1 MKKYLFT
8 LLLTTCVST
17 SVFAQNPSVAA
28 VAERVEGLVTV
39 SQGNTLGNLV
49 KDSTLIE
56 GARVAATST
65 GNTTIRLNNSC
76 RVELTASQ
84 AVTIDSTLDCKA
96 LLASVQSTGGGGAVA
111 VAAGSGAFVP
121 VLSAGALAIGL
132 IASQKSSGS

>member
-1 MKKYLFT
+1 MKNYLFT

-17 SVFAQNPSVAA
+17 SVFAQNPSVVG
-28 VAERVEGLVTV
+28 VAERVEGLVTI

-49 KDSTLIE
+49 KDSTLVE
-56 GARVAATST
+56 GARVVATST

-76 RVELTASQ
+76 RVELTANQ

-96 LLASVQSTGGGGAVA
+96 LLASVQSTGGSAVA
-111 VAAGSGAFVP
+111 VASGSRAFIP
-121 VLSAGALAIGL
+121 VLAAGALAIGL